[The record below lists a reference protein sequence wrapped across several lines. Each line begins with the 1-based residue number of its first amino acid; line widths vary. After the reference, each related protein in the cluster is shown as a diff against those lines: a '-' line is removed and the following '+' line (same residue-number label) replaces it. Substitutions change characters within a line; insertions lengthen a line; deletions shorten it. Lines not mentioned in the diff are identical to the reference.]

1 MKRFLQCCVYSL
13 DFMVMFR
20 EKSDNERLRK
30 IFSILLIPIGV
41 FRYFYLSVNNL
52 FKRKQFYD
60 KEKCAVVVIVKNEGR
75 YMREYFD
82 FYSGMGCD
90 IIVYDNESVDELKE
104 IVKRYRNVIYHWW
117 PGRKRQID
125 AYNHAINTYRTV
137 YKYMMFFDAD
147 EFLVCDEFFQD
158 RTLLEILDDYFR
170 KNKRAAGIGVNW
182 LLFGSSGSV
191 EYPAGGVLDSFRY
204 CARDE
209 FERNRLVKSLV
220 IPEKIIGWVDSHLP
234 TAIMGYYMA
243 NADGEKIKLPR
254 IELSEDKGIRLYHY
268 YVKNKKHFVEKVN
281 KGFADRIAHED
292 MDMFE
297 YCDRNDIYNEKAMKL
312 KAYLSG
318 KSQNIV

>member
-1 MKRFLQCCVYSL
+1 M
-13 DFMVMFR
+13 
-20 EKSDNERLRK
+20 
-30 IFSILLIPIGV
+30 
-41 FRYFYLSVNNL
+41 
-52 FKRKQFYD
+52 
-60 KEKCAVVVIVKNEGR
+60 
-75 YMREYFD
+75 
-82 FYSGMGCD
+82 
-90 IIVYDNESVDELKE
+90 
-104 IVKRYRNVIYHWW
+104 
-117 PGRKRQID
+117 
-125 AYNHAINTYRTV
+125 
-137 YKYMMFFDAD
+137 
-147 EFLVCDEFFQD
+147 
-158 RTLLEILDDYFR
+158 
-170 KNKRAAGIGVNW
+170 
-182 LLFGSSGSV
+182 
-191 EYPAGGVLDSFRY
+191 
-204 CARDE
+204 
-209 FERNRLVKSLV
+209 KSLV